1 MNSQVLKLKHYF
13 LVLISG
19 LLFSCNVKN
28 NHQLFSSPTDIV
40 TDTISQ
46 VFVVNDLGSDNIYKI
61 KAQDQLVIRN
71 LQDENFLSPTNLIEN
86 QQNSNNSEKNQTFEV
101 DATGNINIPLFGK
114 VEVVGLTRREV
125 REKLQKLFGKDQI
138 SPIIEVSVVNLK
150 VTLLGEFKTQ
160 GNFLMEQD
168 NLTLIDI
175 IAEAGGLTENADLKT
190 CKIIRGDRSNPE
202 IIYVNLHDIKSL
214 ASKKLLLQNNDL
226 VVIQAQD
233 SYVVAKKIQNFN
245 NYLQPVLVL
254 LNLGLL
260 IFTITK

>member
-1 MNSQVLKLKHYF
+1 MNLQVLKLKHYF
-13 LVLISG
+13 LILISG
-19 LLFSCNVKN
+19 LLFSCTVKN
-28 NHQLFSSPTDIV
+28 NNQLFSSPNDIV

-61 KAQDQLVIRN
+61 KAQDQLLIRN
-71 LQDENFLSPTNLIEN
+71 LQDKNFLAPILIEN
-86 QQNSNNSEKNQTFEV
+86 QQNLITSEKNQTFEV
-101 DATGNINIPLFGK
+101 DATGTINIPLYGK
-114 VEVVGLTRREV
+114 VEVLGLTRREV
-125 REKLQKLFGKDQI
+125 REKLQKLFAKDQI

-226 VVIQAQD
+226 IVIQAQN